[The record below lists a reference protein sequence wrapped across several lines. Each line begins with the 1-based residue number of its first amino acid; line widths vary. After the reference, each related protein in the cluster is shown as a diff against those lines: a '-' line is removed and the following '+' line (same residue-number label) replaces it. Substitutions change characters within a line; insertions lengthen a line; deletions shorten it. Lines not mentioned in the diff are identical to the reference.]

1 MPHALSQSRATG
13 MAKAL
18 PLSLPSSQLI
28 LAQFLPLSLAQILP
42 LSLAQ
47 ILPLSLVHANDSSR
61 CMQL

>member
-1 MPHALSQSRATG
+1 
-13 MAKAL
+13 MANAL

-42 LSLAQ
+42 LSL
-47 ILPLSLVHANDSSR
+47 VHANDSST